1 MKDVKKMILDTAF
14 DCLSKH
20 GFANVSMRD
29 IAKKSGVAL
38 SQLTYYF
45 GTKEK
50 LFLEVI
56 DVMMNEYTGKVEQ
69 RISAIGGREQKLYA
83 LIEYF
88 KDLIKKDQNL
98 LRLFVDLTAQAMWIP
113 SFREKIDNMFK
124 RLAAMIESHI
134 TGNKSGS
141 KSNSAAKLIFGALYG
156 TSVQILLEGGA
167 EKEYEPLILAQ
178 NMLV

>member
-1 MKDVKKMILDTAF
+1 MKNVKKTILDTAF
-14 DCLSKH
+14 ECLSTH

-69 RISAIGGREQKLYA
+69 RISAIGDKEQKLDA

-88 KDLIKKDQNL
+88 KELIKKDQNL
-98 LRLFVDLTAQAMWIP
+98 LRLFVDLTAQALWIP
-113 SFREKIDNMFK
+113 SFRKKIDSMFK
-124 RLAAMIESHI
+124 NLVLMIESHI
-134 TGNKSGS
+134 THDKSG

-156 TSVQILLEGGA
+156 TSVQILLEGET
-167 EKEYEPLILAQ
+167 EKEYEPLSLAQ
-178 NMLV
+178 SMLV

>member
-1 MKDVKKMILDTAF
+1 MKNVKKTILDTAF

-69 RISAIGGREQKLYA
+69 TISAIGGAEQKLDA
-83 LIEYF
+83 LIGYF

-113 SFREKIDNMFK
+113 SFREKIDSMFK
-124 RLAAMIESHI
+124 NLALMIESHI
-134 TGNKSGS
+134 TGDKSS
-141 KSNSAAKLIFGALYG
+141 KSKSAAKLIFGALYG
-156 TSVQILLEGGA
+156 TSVQILLEGET
-167 EKEYEPLILAQ
+167 EKEYEPLSLAQ